1 MTDRPPGAR
10 VDDVTIRLDGSL
22 VVDRVS
28 MCVEPGTIAA
38 VIGPNGAGKST
49 LLRAIYRHLRPD
61 DGTIVIGADD
71 IWKLKPA
78 RAARR
83 VSAVPQERPVEF
95 DLTVLEI
102 VAMGRT
108 PHRSMF
114 QLTTHEDRST
124 IADAIE
130 QAGLSRFADRPWS
143 TLSGGERQ
151 RVLIARA
158 VAQDTPVLVLDEPT
172 NHLDIRHQ
180 LEVMTLI
187 RRLEVTAIMAVHDIN
202 LAAAW
207 CDTLHLLSAGR
218 LIASGPPADVLT
230 RSNVNDVFGVDCEIR
245 STGRA
250 VHLTFALAEEA

>member
-1 MTDRPPGAR
+1 MTDHPPQAKIN
-10 VDDVTIRLDGSL
+10 DVTIRLDGSL
-22 VVDRVS
+22 VVDQVS
-28 MCVEPGTIAA
+28 LQVEPGTIAA

-49 LLRAIYRHLRPD
+49 LLRAVYRHLRPD
-61 DGTIVIGADD
+61 DGTVVIGADD
-71 IWKLKPA
+71 IWQLKPSH
-78 RAARR
+78 AARH

-114 QLTTHEDRST
+114 QLTTNEDRMT
-124 IADAIE
+124 VADAIE
-130 QAGLSRFADRPWS
+130 QAGLTRFAERPWS

-158 VAQDTPVLVLDEPT
+158 IAQATPVLVLDEPT

-187 RRLEVTAIMAVHDIN
+187 RRLDVTAIMAVHDIN
-202 LAAAW
+202 LAATW

-218 LIASGPPADVLT
+218 LVASGRPVDVLT
-230 RSNVNDVFGVDCEIR
+230 RSNVNEVFGVDCEIR
-245 STGRA
+245 PTERA
-250 VHLTFALAEEA
+250 VHLTFTLHDGA